1 MSYSTQANL
10 VSRYGETELIQLT
23 DRDNVGAI
31 DAAVVSKAIADA
43 DALIDSYASAKY
55 AVPLSPVPSTIER
68 IACTLARYFLHDQA
82 ASDRVRKD
90 YDDAIA
96 FLKGVASG
104 AVTLGV
110 TAAGSAPAQTD
121 GAQFEPGARVFAR
134 SDDGFL

>member
-121 GAQFEPGARVFAR
+121 GAQFEPGSRVFAR
-134 SDDGFL
+134 SDDGYL